1 MSEPDDVA
9 LLRAEAWRGPQS
21 MRDGVRNSLHELLDT
36 AALPSLRKVLNA
48 KGPALK
54 RDRRGGANPCRKT
67 LACLTNGHSRRS
79 FW

>member
-9 LLRAEAWRGPQS
+9 LLCAEAWRGSQS

-48 KGPALK
+48 KRPALK

-67 LACLTNGHSRRS
+67 LACSTNDHLRRN
-79 FW
+79 F